1 MYIFGK
7 MNKYFKKRFSQ
18 MKKVNRYKIIITCGS
33 LGGFVWVL
41 ILFFLNTSV
50 INQAIV
56 ELDGVDLVIIIILI
70 RIAILLGS
78 AIYMFYK
85 WFKQEE
91 QYISDIP
98 FLFAMFFLLLTFGK
112 SVDLFFDLTFNY
124 FSEALNL
131 FVIKLR
137 FFIIVFTVFSLIYL
151 SLKMILYWLS
161 LKNRFKKLK
170 DEDYQNKTNFLILLF
185 ITVIEIIAIVVTPDT
200 DTISVVLPA
209 VVIPS
214 LVVIIWLFAF
224 AHKNKRLSQVN
235 SLVLMIGFGL
245 YLISQIIRPV
255 LLRIFG
261 EVATYLNLAEIIDLV
276 IFAVIFLGFYMEA
289 NYVTV

>member
-1 MYIFGK
+1 
-7 MNKYFKKRFSQ
+7 
-18 MKKVNRYKIIITCGS
+18 MKKVNTYKIIISCGS
-33 LGGFVWVL
+33 LVGFIWVL
-41 ILFFLNTSV
+41 FLFFLNTS
-50 INQAIV
+50 IISQAV
-56 ELDGVDLVIIIILI
+56 VQLDGVDLVITIILI

-78 AIYMFYK
+78 TIYMFYK

-112 SVDLFFDLTFNY
+112 SIDLFFDLTFTY

-161 LKNRFKKLK
+161 LKNRFRKLK
-170 DEDYQNKTNFLILLF
+170 DEDYQNKANFLILIF
-185 ITVIEIIAIVVTPDT
+185 ITVIEIIAIVITPDT

-235 SLVLMIGFGL
+235 SLVLMIGFTL

-289 NYVTV
+289 KYVSV